1 MRSSSRQRRIE
12 NGNVVVNQEE
22 KMKTQKNSLYMP
34 YDMEKEPLDVWLML
48 MFE

>member
-12 NGNVVVNQEE
+12 NGDVNQEE

-34 YDMEKEPLDVWLML
+34 YDMEEERAIGCVADVDV
-48 MFE
+48 

>member
-22 KMKTQKNSLYMP
+22 QMKTQKNSLYMP
-34 YDMEKEPLDVWLML
+34 YDMEEERAIGCVADVDV
-48 MFE
+48 